1 MKKFISLILALL
13 ILFTCSASIVS
24 CTDEKDSN
32 EEKEGDKSEPFDLT
46 KAYTEKTPT
55 VDHETNCV
63 QIEFEH
69 GAYIVIR
76 LYPGT
81 APKTVANFKKLVN
94 EKFYDGLIFHRVIE
108 NFMIQGGDPEGTGMG
123 GSDEEIYGE
132 FTNNGWY
139 NNISHE
145 RGVIS
150 MARNGYNMNSASSQF
165 FIMHVTDTRLDGN
178 YAAFGEVIRGIET
191 VDAIA
196 AVKTNEDDKPLVDIK
211 IKTISYVEG

>member
-1 MKKFISLILALL
+1 MKKFLSLILALL
-13 ILFTCSASIVS
+13 MLLTLSLSLVS
-24 CTDEKDSN
+24 CEK
-32 EEKEGDKSEPFDLT
+32 EPFDLK

-55 VDHETNCV
+55 VDHETNYV

-81 APKTVANFKKLVN
+81 APQTVANFKKLVN
-94 EKFYDGLIFHRVIE
+94 EKFYDGLTFHRVIE
-108 NFMIQGGDPEGTGMG
+108 DFMIQGGDPEGTGLG
-123 GSDEEIYGE
+123 GADEDIYGE
-132 FTNNGWY
+132 FINNGWD

-150 MARNGYNMNSASSQF
+150 MARNGYDMNSASSQF
-165 FIMHVTDTRLDGN
+165 FIMHKDDPRLDGD
-178 YAAFGEVIRGIET
+178 YAAFGEVVRGIET

-196 AVKTNEDDKPLVDIK
+196 SVKTNSSDKPLVPIK

>member
-1 MKKFISLILALL
+1 MKKILSLALAVL
-13 ILFTCSASIVS
+13 MLLCLPFSLAS
-24 CTDEKDSN
+24 CK
-32 EEKEGDKSEPFDLT
+32 KEPFDLK
-46 KAYTEKTPT
+46 KAYTQKTPT

-94 EKFYDGLIFHRVIE
+94 QKFYDGLTFHRVIE
-108 NFMIQGGDPEGTGMG
+108 GFMIQGGDPQGNGLG
-123 GSDEEIYGE
+123 GADEDIYGE
-132 FTNNGWY
+132 FINNGWD

-145 RGVIS
+145 RGIVS
-150 MARNGYNMNSASSQF
+150 MARNGYDMNSASSQF
-165 FIMHVTDTRLDGN
+165 FIMHQTKTHLDGD

-196 AVKTNEDDKPLVDIK
+196 AVETNESDKPLTPIK